1 MAFVAALQW
10 RDFPICLF
18 LLTLA
23 VLAPATASTASATGA
38 HLQAPRPHRAPAPQ
52 RPPGHRSWTVG
63 PRDGRIHFGFGAASA
78 HSRAVRHRPA
88 SHGFWEPVRTLLS
101 SVHGRFGSRMFLWL
115 PFGFLGIISWSVWL
129 TRRFL
134 TALYK
139 PVQNDHRE
147 TTSVVAP
154 AYREDPEV
162 LETAVR
168 SWLAAG
174 ADEVVVVLPEDEPY
188 NVARARAA
196 FDHLRRVRLLTTDN
210 PAKRN
215 SLRVG
220 ITAATHPI
228 VVLTDSDTVWEPD
241 LLQNVLMPFADPRV
255 GGVGT
260 RQRVIGV
267 EGSIWRR
274 AADWMLD
281 AKYLVYTP
289 AMARKGAVSCLSGR
303 TVAYR
308 RSIATEVL
316 PDLVHE
322 TFFGR
327 RCVSGDDGRL
337 TWLVLNK
344 GYRTV
349 YQSNAVAWTMMPAN
363 ARGFFMQRVRW
374 SRNTYRCYL
383 RATFCGWLFRQPMI
397 TRVSVL
403 QGMLAPFS
411 LTVGFAFVGFAAA
424 RGDLISVGLWAC
436 WITCGRGIRA
446 IDHLRRNPRNAVL
459 LPFMTINV
467 LFVLTAIKYYTLL
480 TMNRQAWI
488 TRREDRGVAEGQAAK
503 TLARPIAGMSAVA
516 EAGEGVD

>member
-1 MAFVAALQW
+1 M
-10 RDFPICLF
+10 R
-18 LLTLA
+18 
-23 VLAPATASTASATGA
+23 
-38 HLQAPRPHRAPAPQ
+38 
-52 RPPGHRSWTVG
+52 
-63 PRDGRIHFGFGAASA
+63 
-78 HSRAVRHRPA
+78 
-88 SHGFWEPVRTLLS
+88 
-101 SVHGRFGSRMFLWL
+101 GRFGSRMFLWL

-134 TALYK
+134 TALYE
-139 PVQNDHRE
+139 PVRNNHRE
-147 TTSVVAP
+147 PASVVAP

-174 ADEVVVVLPEDEPY
+174 ADEVVIVLPKDEPY

-196 FDHLRRVRLLTTDN
+196 FDHLRRVRLLTTDD

-215 SLRVG
+215 SLKIG
-220 ITAATHPI
+220 ITAASHPI

-241 LLQNVLMPFADPRV
+241 LFRNVLMPFADPAV

-267 EGSIWRR
+267 KGSIWRR

-308 RSIATEVL
+308 RAVAVEVL
-316 PDLVHE
+316 PDLINE
-322 TFFGR
+322 TFLGR

-383 RATFCGWLFRQPMI
+383 RATFRGWLFRQPMI

-424 RGDLISVGLWAC
+424 RGDLISVGLWAG

-446 IDHLRRNPRNAVL
+446 IDHLRRNPRNVVL
-459 LPFMTINV
+459 LPFMTVNV
-467 LFVLTAIKYYTLL
+467 LFVLTAIKYYTLV

-488 TRREDRGVAEGQAAK
+488 TRTEDRGIAEGQAAE
-503 TLARPIAGMSAVA
+503 TLARPIASVSPAVA
-516 EAGEGVD
+516 EAGEAVD